1 MKGEIS
7 PATVMIPEGHVVL
20 GAVYLHVFLM
30 FMAF

>member
-1 MKGEIS
+1 MKDEIS

-20 GAVYLHVFLM
+20 GAVYLFLM